1 MKGQEQNRGRTQN
14 PHAAGPSRGFVPPA
28 AVHNVPQKE
37 SQWYNPAR
45 QQEPL
50 PAVPLPAPWPASV
63 V

>member
-50 PAVPLPAPWPASV
+50 SYYTQ
-63 V
+63 